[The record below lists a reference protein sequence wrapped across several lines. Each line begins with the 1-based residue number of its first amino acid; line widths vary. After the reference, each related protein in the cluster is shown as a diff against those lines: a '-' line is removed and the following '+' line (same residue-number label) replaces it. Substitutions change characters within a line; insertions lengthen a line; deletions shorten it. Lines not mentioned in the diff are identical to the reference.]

1 MSEIVIAIGVVVLF
15 SFIFSFVI
23 FINTSRNLL
32 RNITAIEDKNLY
44 FEYKNP
50 FRQKISKTIEQL
62 GEEQNLKIFVPNFLK
77 KINEL
82 IKFNN
87 ADAI

>member
-1 MSEIVIAIGVVVLF
+1 MHVLLYYFLDQKIKKFEFSFMSEIVIAIGVVVLF

-23 FINTSRNLL
+23 FVNTFRNLL

-50 FRQKISKTIEQL
+50 FRQKIS
-62 GEEQNLKIFVPNFLK
+62 
-77 KINEL
+77 
-82 IKFNN
+82 
-87 ADAI
+87 